1 MIIVHQN
8 VKKRKKWELKWLSM
22 RHLSIL
28 YKIVKNLKEL
38 HYIKIKMLFSGYWS
52 FFSCLLCNFF
62 YNKNEEN
69 LETEKHKF
77 SKYVETYIVKPV
89 FYIISYTL
97 IVIMLLLFSIIKII
111 KYTREFLMDFV
122 DKDETKLYDRLLN
135 YKSN

>member
-1 MIIVHQN
+1 MI
-8 VKKRKKWELKWLSM
+8 
-22 RHLSIL
+22 HLSIL

-38 HYIKIKMLFSGYWS
+38 QYIKIKMLFSGYWT

-77 SKYVETYIVKPV
+77 SKNVETYIVKPV

-111 KYTREFLMDFV
+111 KYTVEFLMDFV

-135 YKSN
+135 YKNN

>member
-1 MIIVHQN
+1 
-8 VKKRKKWELKWLSM
+8 M

-38 HYIKIKMLFSGYWS
+38 QYIKIKMLFSGYWT

-62 YNKNEEN
+62 YNKNGEN
-69 LETEKHKF
+69 NFETEKHKF
-77 SKYVETYIVKPV
+77 SKYTETYIVKPV

-97 IVIMLLLFSIIKII
+97 LVIMLLLFSIIKII
-111 KYTREFLMDFV
+111 KYTREFLIDFV
-122 DKDETKLYDRLLN
+122 DKDETKLYDRLLD